1 MKIELHI
8 DRLVLDGVNG
18 DPDEIRKALHT
29 ELTRLIAAAP
39 TTTWQPSRTRRLQG
53 PELRAGQARATGCG
67 IARSVYQAVSHGH

>member
-18 DPDEIRKALHT
+18 DPDVIRKALHT

-39 TTTWQPSRTRRLQG
+39 TSTWQPSRTPRLRG
-53 PELRAGQARATGCG
+53 PEMSVGQASSTGRD
-67 IARSVYQAVSHGH
+67 IARSVYQAVSHGQ